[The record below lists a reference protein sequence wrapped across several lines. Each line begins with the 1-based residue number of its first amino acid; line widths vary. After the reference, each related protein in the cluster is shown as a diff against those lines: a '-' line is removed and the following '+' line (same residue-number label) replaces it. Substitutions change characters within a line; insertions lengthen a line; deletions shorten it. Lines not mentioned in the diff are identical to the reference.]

1 MIKSKEKG
9 ITLIAL
15 VTTIVVILI
24 LASIGIT
31 AGTSTI
37 KYVNFSQ
44 FKNELS
50 ILQIKVNELNENNEF
65 KIGQELPELSA
76 DKKDILK
83 KDEISNIIYKDVTD
97 SEKVKIQEGFKY
109 YSIQYLQNEL
119 GLEGI
124 KRDYLI
130 NIEYRYIICC
140 EGFNYNEINYYMIDQ
155 IDSEMYNVRYK
166 EKNSEEEKVQFSI
179 NEPIKENGRWKIEVS
194 NIEYS
199 GYISNWQVKY
209 RLSENS
215 YWSTANGLSFYVTKQ
230 GNYYVQVVHDEIQ
243 SDPQLVNVQEELISA
258 NEDIIN
264 ENDI

>member
-9 ITLIAL
+9 VTLIAL
-15 VTTIVVILI
+15 ITTIVVILI

-37 KYVNFSQ
+37 KSVNFSQ

-109 YSIQYLQNEL
+109 YSVQYLQNEL
-119 GLEGI
+119 ELEGI

-130 NIEYRYIICC
+130 NIEYRYVICC
-140 EGFNYNEINYYMIDQ
+140 DGFNYNGIVYYMIDQ
-155 IDSEMYNVRYK
+155 IDSEVYNVRYK
-166 EKNSEEEKVQFSI
+166 EKNSKEEKVKFI
-179 NEPIKENGRWKIEVS
+179 VNDPIKENDRWKIEIS

-199 GYISNWQVKY
+199 GYINNWQVRY
-209 RLSENS
+209 RLEENP
-215 YWSTANGLSFYVTKQ
+215 YWSNANGLSFYVTKE
-230 GNYYVQVVHDEIQ
+230 GNYYVQVVHDEID
-243 SDPQLVNVQEELISA
+243 SEPQLVNVQEETNSISEA
-258 NEDIIN
+258 TVN
-264 ENDI
+264 ENEI